1 MGKASRLLALFLF
14 PVIPNLPTVEQVLQH
29 RIEGQIDRCQ
39 RVQVM
44 VGHPNAHGGVFLPE
58 QLSARYGV
66 AVLVPN
72 PLAQPELDD
81 AEQQCRNA
89 EPKDAVPVALAMQK
103 DEINGLAQGE
113 EQGDSP
119 KIERQT
125 LVAAEEMVGAG
136 PPQLQGQGH
145 EKRQAYDRTHAPQN
159 LQERLKKRHVLIH
172 ADEGKIDGRDNGN
185 QQVANHRIGCHG
197 VAVGAEHGADDRHR
211 GRHGAKH
218 PYQHAF
224 SNDFV
229 DIQQPEQGITA
240 QTHRHLEQHNP
251 NEQRPEAQFQD
262 VDRRKGEQKD
272 GEDDVRR
279 HHDKS
284 RAIFVQQQP
293 QHNGNGQNIASD
305 FLHCLRFQVEPSH
318 WFTPAKIHD
327 FWQSP
332 FYQSIISLL
341 LRPIM
346 SDIAAELAKLH
357 VLVGAEFVI
366 QLKSIAA
373 RSEFHPLQD
382 EPNIFTTGGESSED
396 YDNLITA
403 ARKAIELGYR
413 VYVLPNPKGIRTADF
428 IFEQHGIYKMYD
440 LKTIQGK
447 TSVGNRL
454 LESIGQTNH
463 VLLNMNTRY
472 NGGRLAAEI
481 KSYFHINPKAV
492 EVLIFKGKQV
502 FTVKR
507 KFALQKSFI
516 IDFRKRYG

>member
-1 MGKASRLLALFLF
+1 
-14 PVIPNLPTVEQVLQH
+14 
-29 RIEGQIDRCQ
+29 
-39 RVQVM
+39 
-44 VGHPNAHGGVFLPE
+44 
-58 QLSARYGV
+58 
-66 AVLVPN
+66 
-72 PLAQPELDD
+72 
-81 AEQQCRNA
+81 
-89 EPKDAVPVALAMQK
+89 
-103 DEINGLAQGE
+103 
-113 EQGDSP
+113 
-119 KIERQT
+119 
-125 LVAAEEMVGAG
+125 
-136 PPQLQGQGH
+136 
-145 EKRQAYDRTHAPQN
+145 
-159 LQERLKKRHVLIH
+159 
-172 ADEGKIDGRDNGN
+172 
-185 QQVANHRIGCHG
+185 
-197 VAVGAEHGADDRHR
+197 
-211 GRHGAKH
+211 
-218 PYQHAF
+218 
-224 SNDFV
+224 
-229 DIQQPEQGITA
+229 
-240 QTHRHLEQHNP
+240 
-251 NEQRPEAQFQD
+251 
-262 VDRRKGEQKD
+262 
-272 GEDDVRR
+272 
-279 HHDKS
+279 
-284 RAIFVQQQP
+284 
-293 QHNGNGQNIASD
+293 
-305 FLHCLRFQVEPSH
+305 
-318 WFTPAKIHD
+318 
-327 FWQSP
+327 
-332 FYQSIISLL
+332 
-341 LRPIM
+341 M
-346 SDIAAELAKLH
+346 SDIATELAKLH

-403 ARKAIELGYR
+403 ARKAVELGYR